1 MVGRHPPSSASHGAS
16 VLLLIHLRDGW
27 TTPGQAS
34 RGCSPGREIPLRCW
48 PTDHIVPTPRVLVSA
63 LPAVPAE
70 VEVGALVGPP
80 VAITGEP
87 AGG

>member
-1 MVGRHPPSSASHGAS
+1 MAVTR
-16 VLLLIHLRDGW
+16 
-27 TTPGQAS
+27 T
-34 RGCSPGREIPLRCW
+34 
-48 PTDHIVPTPRVLVSA
+48 VPQLAADLQLTPRVLVSA

-80 VAITGEP
+80 VAITSEP